1 MSTIGMVVKFVATF
15 LSNLITGVVTKWMQI
30 RESYKRGE
38 ADTEN
43 EIHEEHAK
51 RKKRADKVL
60 SRPIKKGKALIN
72 SLRNRS
78 DTAP

>member
-1 MSTIGMVVKFVATF
+1 MFGAAVKFVATF

-43 EIHEEHAK
+43 AIHEEHAK
-51 RKKRADKVL
+51 RKKRADKIL
-60 SRPIKKGKALIN
+60 SWPIKKGKALIN

>member
-1 MSTIGMVVKFVATF
+1 MLGAAVKFVATF

-38 ADTEN
+38 AEAKN

-51 RKKRADKVL
+51 RKNRADKIL